1 MPERALVTGRDLEGG
16 ITDILKIFSAERD
29 EELGSG
35 SRCES
40 PNSEPTERLSNA
52 SR

>member
-1 MPERALVTGRDLEGG
+1 MTGGDLEGG
-16 ITDILKIFSAERD
+16 IIGLLKILSAERD
-29 EELGSG
+29 EEPGRG
-35 SRCES
+35 SRDES